1 MVGRHVEI
9 VRAEAIVPMKWW
21 IVSMLLFG
29 VAGCQRGSGVPL
41 GRVSGRVFF
50 YGVPVRAELLF
61 QPVDDTDAPTGRPST
76 GFADASGRY
85 DLRFTESEA
94 GAAVGRHL
102 VTVKVHADADTSA
115 ALERPDA
122 AVPIRITRVVR
133 HVADGRNNFDF
144 ALNY

>member
-9 VRAEAIVPMKWW
+9 FRVEAIVPMKWW
-21 IVSMLLFG
+21 FVLCLLVG

-61 QPVDDTDAPTGRPST
+61 QPIDDKDAPAGRPST

-85 DLRFTESEA
+85 ELSFTETET

-102 VTVKVHADADTSA
+102 VTVKVYADADTSA

-133 HVADGRNNFDF
+133 HVAGGRNNFDF
-144 ALNY
+144 ALNF